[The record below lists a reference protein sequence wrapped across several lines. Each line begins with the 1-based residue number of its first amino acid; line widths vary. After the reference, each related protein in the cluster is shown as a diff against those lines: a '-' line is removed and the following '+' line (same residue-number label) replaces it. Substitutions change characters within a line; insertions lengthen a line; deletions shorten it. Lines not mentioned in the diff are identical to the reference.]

1 MHQVRMDEP
10 LRHQAMAGAEQ
21 TLKFVLLP
29 SAFVIARLRRCRRE
43 AEVLRSSFFL
53 LPS

>member
-1 MHQVRMDEP
+1 MRQVRMDEP

-21 TLKFVLLP
+21 TLKVLLLP
-29 SAFVIARLRRCRRE
+29 SALRDRPSAALSRE
-43 AEVLRSSFFL
+43 AEVLPSSFFL